1 MKSYSFIRENA
12 YKVLYPWDKDDRH
25 GPALWYAG
33 QMQPKVASFHQ
44 YLYFL
49 FAPTM
54 LYRDYY
60 PRLVI
65 CVPTL
70 SIIIHLSH
78 FNASMH
84 RNEGRINW
92 KYVIIYFIQVHKC
105 THMPCIDIVQHNV
118 ASVLVW

>member
-1 MKSYSFIRENA
+1 MQMRITMKSYSFIRENA

-33 QMQPKVASFHQ
+33 QMQPKVASFYQ
-44 YLYFL
+44 YLYFI

-65 CVPTL
+65 CVLITYVV
-70 SIIIHLSH
+70 IHLSH
-78 FNASMH
+78 FNAH
-84 RNEGRINW
+84 
-92 KYVIIYFIQVHKC
+92 
-105 THMPCIDIVQHNV
+105 
-118 ASVLVW
+118 

>member
-33 QMQPKVASFHQ
+33 QMQPNVASFYQ
-44 YLYFL
+44 YFYFII
-49 FAPTM
+49 APTM

-65 CVPTL
+65 CVFITYVVMH
-70 SIIIHLSH
+70 SCHLSR
-78 FNASMH
+78 FNAH
-84 RNEGRINW
+84 
-92 KYVIIYFIQVHKC
+92 
-105 THMPCIDIVQHNV
+105 
-118 ASVLVW
+118 